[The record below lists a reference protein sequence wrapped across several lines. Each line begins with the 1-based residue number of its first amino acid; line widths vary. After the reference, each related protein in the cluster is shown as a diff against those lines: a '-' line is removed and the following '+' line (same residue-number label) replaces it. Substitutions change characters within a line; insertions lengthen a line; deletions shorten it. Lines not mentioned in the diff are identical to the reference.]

1 VFNGVIHVV
10 TGGKVVLWH
19 PALKKLDKKENELSV
34 ITLELLKEKLVHFD
48 PNTLHRRYIRESG
61 MQIEDPKK
69 KEEGHVFLFSD
80 TLILSFCQKSNKEVY
95 FEEIP
100 LFLAFASESDK
111 GVYGIT
117 S

>member
-1 VFNGVIHVV
+1 
-10 TGGKVVLWH
+10 
-19 PALKKLDKKENELSV
+19 
-34 ITLELLKEKLVHFD
+34 
-48 PNTLHRRYIRESG
+48 

-80 TLILSFCQKSNKEVY
+80 TLILSFRQKSNKEVY

-117 S
+117 N

>member
-1 VFNGVIHVV
+1 
-10 TGGKVVLWH
+10 
-19 PALKKLDKKENELSV
+19 
-34 ITLELLKEKLVHFD
+34 
-48 PNTLHRRYIRESG
+48 

-69 KEEGHVFLFSD
+69 REEVTFFYSVI
-80 TLILSFCQKSNKEVY
+80 LILSFRQKSNKEVY